1 MVRGAQHLLRIVQF
15 GAVHA
20 EHIHCVRFGRAIQDN
35 IIEGV
40 DGLKII
46 WEVIDFFSFKV
57 ILMKWV
63 NSGKDSGKISEAL
76 FPIISDLGKK
86 HRSK

>member
-1 MVRGAQHLLRIVQF
+1 MVFQIPFPRYDVGYLQCHGKFMVRGAQHLLRIVQF

-46 WEVIDFFSFKV
+46 WEGDRFLFF
-57 ILMKWV
+57 
-63 NSGKDSGKISEAL
+63 
-76 FPIISDLGKK
+76 
-86 HRSK
+86 

>member
-46 WEVIDFFSFKV
+46 WEGDRFLFF
-57 ILMKWV
+57 
-63 NSGKDSGKISEAL
+63 
-76 FPIISDLGKK
+76 
-86 HRSK
+86 